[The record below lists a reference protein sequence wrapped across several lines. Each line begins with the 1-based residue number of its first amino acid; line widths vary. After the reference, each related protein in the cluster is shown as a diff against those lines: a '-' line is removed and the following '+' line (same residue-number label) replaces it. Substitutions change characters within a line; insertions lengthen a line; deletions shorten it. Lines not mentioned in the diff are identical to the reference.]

1 MLHSKEIKN
10 IKNRCNKFIGFKQG
24 LRSATTARTEIKVH
38 GLNPE
43 RAFDSI
49 SMADIQHLVMAR
61 RSEGCSNTTIL
72 HELST
77 LNQAIKLNK
86 KIGNPVPDLS
96 FRDVKRDNQLRP
108 SKGRLRYLSKDEEIR
123 LLATLDPEN
132 RISGFGMHTDEDI
145 YIFRRDIYDLVI
157 VLLDTGAR
165 YSEAAG
171 LAWEH
176 VDLKEKTI
184 ALYRSKVNNE
194 STLQM
199 TARVHKVLT
208 RRFEN
213 RTENQKYIFESE
225 DGKARKYA
233 PGAFVR
239 ACKRCGIEGITLHS
253 LRHTFASRVVQ
264 AGLSL
269 VEIQN
274 LLGHASPI
282 TSLRYAHLAP
292 NQAASKAVMVL
303 DKFNAEA
310 QVGG

>member
-1 MLHSKEIKN
+1 MAHSGELKN
-10 IKNRCNKFIGFKQG
+10 IKNRCNKFMGFKQG
-24 LRSATTARTEIKVH
+24 IRCTSTARTEIKVH

-49 SMADIQHLVMAR
+49 SMADIQHIVMAR

-96 FRDVKRDNQLRP
+96 FWDIKRDNQLRP

-132 RISGFGMHTDEDI
+132 RISGFGMHTDEDL
-145 YIFRRDIYDLVI
+145 YTFRRDIYDLVI

-225 DGKARKYA
+225 DGKARNYA

-253 LRHTFASRVVQ
+253 LRHYVSRVTRSGSARVPSDFP
-264 AGLSL
+264 G
-269 VEIQN
+269 N
-274 LLGHASPI
+274 LA
-282 TSLRYAHLAP
+282 LAP
-292 NQAASKAVMVL
+292 VESLSITRHSFPASQVL
-303 DKFNAEA
+303 
-310 QVGG
+310 